1 MLATSERVTESPG
14 QITPAG
20 TIPRLKAFT
29 VVGVFEAG
37 HYEFDSGMAFIHLSD
52 AQKFFRQEGPSG
64 VRLKIKD
71 MLRDP
76 IQQKQLIPHLKNL
89 GFKA

>member
-1 MLATSERVTESPG
+1 MSDSQINLFGNQLSHLHELSHLANQGES
-14 QITPAG
+14 
-20 TIPRLKAFT
+20 
-29 VVGVFEAG
+29 
-37 HYEFDSGMAFIHLSD
+37 YEELAI
-52 AQKFFRQEGPSG
+52 
-64 VRLKIKD
+64 KIKD